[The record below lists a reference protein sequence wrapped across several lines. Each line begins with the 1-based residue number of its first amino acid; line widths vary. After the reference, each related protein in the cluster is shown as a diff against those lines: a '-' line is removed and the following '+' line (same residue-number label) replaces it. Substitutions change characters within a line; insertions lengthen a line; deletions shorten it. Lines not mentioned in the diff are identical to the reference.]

1 MKCFATL
8 GTRDTNPSLDRRLR
22 WCLLLDL
29 VQPETSAILLHAD
42 SLLPSGISP
51 SAPHRSQ
58 TLGPLVPPGWIRPPG
73 AESTIRLARKPAL
86 FHINNSVR
94 LVGFVGKDA
103 EVKTTKTQREFTVL
117 SLATTASWKD
127 KNGDGYIRRTEWH
140 KLIAWGNL
148 STFAATLRKGA
159 HLAVEGELR
168 YREFVPKKQKK
179 QKNGDNKVR
188 VAEIHLWRIAKLD
201 RAEKRD
207 PDTPVPELGAESQDA
222 PF

>member
-1 MKCFATL
+1 MF
-8 GTRDTNPSLDRRLR
+8 D
-22 WCLLLDL
+22 
-29 VQPETSAILLHAD
+29 
-42 SLLPSGISP
+42 
-51 SAPHRSQ
+51 
-58 TLGPLVPPGWIRPPG
+58 
-73 AESTIRLARKPAL
+73 
-86 FHINNSVR
+86 NSVR

-179 QKNGDNKVR
+179 HKNGDNKVR

-207 PDTPVPELGAESQDA
+207 SDAPAPELGAESQDT